1 MLIRNYS
8 YINCV
13 LGKQHSGL
21 TSAIKATKPD
31 SMRSYYSSDVYV
43 TANITQNKRD
53 SFPTG
58 TNSPY
63 SYVLGDKGG
72 LLSCT
77 TTNSG
82 EATIAGNI
90 SQGINVDATLAGT
103 SDISTAN
110 LALVVQL
117 AATLAG
123 DGQITAANLV
133 GTIALAAT
141 LTGTGNLTAGLNVIA
156 FMTSAL
162 AGTGGLTATLRGTLD
177 MSADI
182 FVNQSEATVQQLI
195 EGVWNAMAADY
206 NNPNTMGEIMNNLG
220 SVADPWST
228 TLPGAYAPGEAGYI
242 IGNLLANIPD
252 AVWDELKT
260 THTTASSYGKIVQ
273 DLETIAKQIKGLTA
287 ANL

>member
-1 MLIRNYS
+1 MRNFFTQAD
-8 YINCV
+8 I
-13 LGKQHSGL
+13 
-21 TSAIKATKPD
+21 T
-31 SMRSYYSSDVYV
+31 
-43 TANITQNKRD
+43 NIEQIKRD

-58 TNSPY
+58 TNPPY

-72 LLSCT
+72 LLSAS
-77 TTNSG
+77 TTNNGS
-82 EATIAGNI
+82 ATIAGNI
-90 SQGINVDATLAGT
+90 SQGINIDATLAGT

-117 AATLAG
+117 AAALAG

-156 FMTSAL
+156 FMTSTL

-242 IGNLLANIPD
+242 LGNLLANIPD

>member
-1 MLIRNYS
+1 MLIANYS
-8 YINCV
+8 YINQIC
-13 LGKQHSGL
+13 GHNHSGI
-21 TSAIKATKPD
+21 TNASWIIRPHTMRGYYGKTQYESIQSQIKLD
-31 SMRSYYSSDVYV
+31 G
-43 TANITQNKRD
+43 
-53 SFPTG
+53 FPTG
-58 TNSPY
+58 TNHPY
-63 SYVLGDKGG
+63 SYIMGDSGA
-72 LLSCT
+72 LLSAS
-77 TTNSG
+77 TTNNGS
-82 EATIAGNI
+82 ATIAGNI

-117 AATLAG
+117 AAALAG
-123 DGQITAANLV
+123 DGQVTAANLV

-156 FMTSAL
+156 FMTTTL

-242 IGNLLANIPD
+242 LGNLLANIPD

-273 DLETIAKQIKGLTA
+273 DLETIAKQIKALTS